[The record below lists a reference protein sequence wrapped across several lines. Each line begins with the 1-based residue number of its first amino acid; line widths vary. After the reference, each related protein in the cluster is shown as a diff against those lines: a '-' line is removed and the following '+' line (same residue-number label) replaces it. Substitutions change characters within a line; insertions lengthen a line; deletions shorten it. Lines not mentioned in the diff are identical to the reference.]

1 MKSLKGLGIGL
12 TAMAIVAL
20 PTTTLAA
27 ELDFEP
33 GFYVLATAGNTTID
47 YGSGSKLGG
56 NGYSIGMGYDI
67 NQYFAVEAEYNNYF
81 DFQVSG
87 LNYSITGLSGR
98 ALVRY
103 PAGSFAPFIG
113 YTYASAKE
121 TLIVSG
127 TTYSGAGTLSGVSVG
142 FDLALTETLALRFI
156 SDNLETSTVTKG
168 STAKLGIVS
177 RF

>member
-1 MKSLKGLGIGL
+1 MTPLKGLGVGL

-33 GFYVLATAGNTTID
+33 GFYMLATAGNTTID

-81 DFQVSG
+81 DFEVSG
-87 LNYSITGLSGR
+87 LDRAGVGPLSW
-98 ALVRY
+98 
-103 PAGSFAPFIG
+103 
-113 YTYASAKE
+113 
-121 TLIVSG
+121 
-127 TTYSGAGTLSGVSVG
+127 
-142 FDLALTETLALRFI
+142 
-156 SDNLETSTVTKG
+156 
-168 STAKLGIVS
+168 
-177 RF
+177 